1 MKLGSFDT
9 DTRVLIV
16 AEIGNNHEGSAARAA
31 DMVRAAAECGVDA
44 VKFQTVR
51 AGELVSRKE
60 TARFERL
67 TSFELSDAEYAELS
81 QLARGLGL
89 LFISTPLYLDA
100 VAMLEPLVDAY
111 KIASGDNDFL
121 PLIEKVA
128 HTGKPVIISS
138 GVSTFAQIET
148 AVATVRRIWRASEH
162 AGELGVLQCVSSYP
176 TPPEEAQLAAIP
188 LLAQSLGCVAGYSDH
203 TLGIDACVLAVGAGA
218 RILEKHFTLDKNLS
232 DFRDHA
238 LSADPAE
245 MRELV
250 RRVRAAE
257 AMLGNGDKRIQPCE
271 EAAAIAIRRSIA
283 AARDL
288 KQGATI
294 SASDLKWIRPGSG
307 LRPGQESLLIGRRLR
322 RDVSADD
329 LLSQSDVE

>member
-1 MKLGSFDT
+1 
-9 DTRVLIV
+9 
-16 AEIGNNHEGSAARAA
+16 
-31 DMVRAAAECGVDA
+31 MVRAAAECGVDA

-51 AGELVSRKE
+51 AGQLVSRKE

-67 TSFELSDAEYAELS
+67 TSFELSDAEYLELS
-81 QLARGLGL
+81 RLAHELGL
-89 LFISTPLYLDA
+89 LFVSTPLYLDA

-128 HTGKPVIISS
+128 QTGKPVILSS
-138 GVSTFAQIET
+138 GVSTLAQVEA
-148 AVATVRRIWRASEH
+148 AVATVRRIRGSDAP
-162 AGELGVLQCVSSYP
+162 LGVLQCVSSYP
-176 TPPEEAQLAAIP
+176 TPPGEAQLSAIP
-188 LLAQSLGCVAGYSDH
+188 LIAQNFRCVTGYSDH

-250 RRVRAAE
+250 CRVRAAE
-257 AMLGNGDKRIQPCE
+257 AMLGDGDKRIQPCE
-271 EAAAIAIRRSIA
+271 EAEAVTIRRSIA

-294 SASDLKWIRPGSG
+294 TASDLKWIRPGSG
-307 LRPGQESLLIGRRLR
+307 LRPGQEAVLIGRRLR
-322 RDVSADD
+322 RDLAADE
-329 LLSQSDVE
+329 LLSESDVE